1 MNTHHLNLLM
11 TCVRTEETRRKRSL
25 FFGGGGWAGREQGLL
40 GAPNMPNIIF
50 SEYA

>member
-25 FFGGGGWAGREQGLL
+25 FWGGWAGREQGLL